1 MLPYSNDYLLN
12 KKIKI
17 FQPLNGYR
25 ASTDA
30 ILLSSM
36 VTQVKQGNKILD
48 VGSGTGPISLCLAE
62 RFKNL
67 SPEIFGIDIQNE
79 LVELANLSAKENNFN
94 FLQFINADI
103 RHNVPLKNC
112 SFQHVITNPPYTDHD
127 LPSPNPSKATAHNML
142 DFSLTEWLKFCIKM
156 TAPFGFFYI
165 INRAEALNE
174 IISTLYGKMGNMK
187 IIPLFS
193 KNNQNAKRV
202 IVIAQKDSKAPTLI
216 YKGITLHLENGNY
229 SPEAEA
235 ILRHGKSF
243 FDISS

>member
-1 MLPYSNDYLLN
+1 MLAYSNDYLLN

-30 ILLSSM
+30 VLLSSM
-36 VTQVKQGNKILD
+36 IHSIKKGQRILD

-67 SPEIFGIDIQNE
+67 SPEILGIDVQKD
-79 LVELANLSAKENNFN
+79 LVELANLSAKENCFN
-94 FLQFINADI
+94 FLKFINADI
-103 RHNVPLKNC
+103 RKKIPLDNC
-112 SFQHVITNPPYTDHD
+112 SFQHVITNPPYTNHD

-142 DFSLTEWLKFCIKM
+142 DFSLEEWLKFCIKM
-156 TAPFGFFYI
+156 TAPFGFLYT
-165 INRAEALNE
+165 INRAEAVNE
-174 IISTLYGKMGNMK
+174 IIASLYGKMGNMK

-216 YKGITLHLENGNY
+216 YRGITLHEDDGRY
-229 SPEAEA
+229 SCEAEA
-235 ILRHGKSF
+235 ILREGKSF
-243 FDISS
+243 FDIFS